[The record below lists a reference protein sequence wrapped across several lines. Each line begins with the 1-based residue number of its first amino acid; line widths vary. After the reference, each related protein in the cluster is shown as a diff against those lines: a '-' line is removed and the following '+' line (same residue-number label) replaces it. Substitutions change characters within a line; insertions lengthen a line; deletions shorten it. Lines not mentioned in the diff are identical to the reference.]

1 MFLWVGGITTR
12 RAAFVLV
19 SFKFGGRIMRVT
31 FGQVGDT
38 DERFVYLDGHLV
50 GVSKAKHGIVAF
62 RELNSR
68 AWKRFVGVGELRRY
82 IVRSFWSF
90 A

>member
-1 MFLWVGGITTR
+1 MN
-12 RAAFVLV
+12 
-19 SFKFGGRIMRVT
+19 VT
-31 FGQVGDT
+31 FGTINDT

-68 AWKRFVGVGELRRY
+68 VWIRFVGVGELRRY
-82 IVRSFWSF
+82 IVRAFWAF
-90 A
+90 V

>member
-1 MFLWVGGITTR
+1 MT
-12 RAAFVLV
+12 
-19 SFKFGGRIMRVT
+19 VT
-31 FGQVGDT
+31 FGQADSMN
-38 DERFVYLDGHLV
+38 ERFVYLDGHLI

-62 RELNSR
+62 REINSR

-82 IVRSFWSF
+82 IVKSFWTF

>member
-1 MFLWVGGITTR
+1 MG
-12 RAAFVLV
+12 
-19 SFKFGGRIMRVT
+19 VT

-38 DERFVYLDGHLV
+38 DERLVYLDGHLV
-50 GVSKAKHGIVAF
+50 GVSRSKHGIVAF

-68 AWKRFVGVGELRRY
+68 QWKRFVGVGELRRY
-82 IVRSFWSF
+82 IVRAFWTF